1 MPISASVSP
10 LLGADR
16 PRVELRPSGIA
27 YTLGLEA
34 VELAARAGLVL
45 EPWQVDG
52 LDLMLSVRDDGL
64 WACFEYVEMLAR
76 QNGKTT
82 GLFAPRALAG
92 MFLLEERLI
101 TWSAHEVKTVLRS
114 HRFFERLLKRLGRL
128 VAKNLYEIDNGD
140 DEPILVKVDNTN
152 GEEGFERLDTGQ
164 ELRFIARSKGSG
176 RGWDPDVQL
185 HDEAFAYT
193 REQQSAQA
201 PAVNARPNPQ
211 ICYASSPPLSSDSGE
226 VLFAL
231 QERAEEGEDGI
242 GFRDWGLGGD
252 LDRLRR
258 MEPEKLRAFLDD
270 RRRWAATNPA
280 LGRGRM
286 TEESILR
293 NRRAM
298 HPIDFAREILGVWP
312 PRPTESGQLIA
323 SRVWDALAD
332 EESQIVE
339 SAMPMFAIDA
349 NPERTRASIGA
360 AGRRA
365 DGRTH
370 VEVIEDRHGLD
381 WIVKR
386 AEELEDKHGP
396 VWLMDGASPACSLLP
411 ELEKVGVE
419 PIVLNAREFARAC
432 GALFDAVEQGTLR
445 HLGDEVLDLAVSAAR
460 KRDVGDGAWAWG
472 RKSSAAHIAPL
483 VAVTLATWG
492 VLAHEW
498 EPADPAGVSSGA
510 PSGAAGG
517 VLSEIGF

>member
-1 MPISASVSP
+1 MPISPPGSP

-16 PRVELRPSGIA
+16 PRVELRPATIA
-27 YTLGLEA
+27 YTLGPEA
-34 VELAARAGLVL
+34 VELSARAGLVL
-45 EPWQVDG
+45 EQWQVDG
-52 LDLMLSVRDDGL
+52 LELMLSVRDDGL

-211 ICYASSPPLSSDSGE
+211 ICYASSPPLDSDSGD
-226 VLFAL
+226 VLYAL
-231 QERAEEGEDGI
+231 RERAEEGDESL

-258 MEPEKLRAFLDD
+258 MEPDKLRAFLDD

-312 PRPTESGQLIA
+312 PPPTESGQLIA
-323 SRVWDALAD
+323 TRVWDQLAD
-332 EESQIVE
+332 EASEIPDGSLLV
-339 SAMPMFAIDA
+339 FAIDA
-349 NPERTRASIGA
+349 NPERTRASIA
-360 AGRRA
+360 TAGRR
-365 DGRTH
+365 DDELTH
-370 VEVIEDRHGLD
+370 VEVIEDRHGLH
-381 WIVKR
+381 WVVKR
-386 AEELEDKHGP
+386 ASDLEETHAP

-411 ELEKVGVE
+411 ELLEVGVE
-419 PIVLNAREFARAC
+419 PLLLNSREFARAC
-432 GALFDAVEQGTLR
+432 GSFFDSVEQGTLR
-445 HLGDEVLDLAVSAAR
+445 HLGDPVLDLAVSSAR

-472 RKSSAAHIAPL
+472 RRTSAAHIAPL
-483 VAVTLATWG
+483 VAATLAAWG
-492 VLAHEW
+492 VTAHQW
-498 EPADPAGVSSGA
+498 EAPEPAGVSSGA
-510 PSGAAGG
+510 PAGAAGG